1 MIYRING
8 LRLRIRFVQQQ
19 RNKEKQMDEDIVW
32 QSTITK
38 SMVEGWTG
46 DEIELLIADLN
57 DSVQSTYEDY
67 NIRDCVH

>member
-1 MIYRING
+1 
-8 LRLRIRFVQQQ
+8 
-19 RNKEKQMDEDIVW
+19 MDEDIVW

-67 NIRDCVH
+67 NLRDWVH

>member
-67 NIRDCVH
+67 NIRDWVH